1 MADKIT
7 FTNPRWYR
15 PGHDAPDPKAPDSTI
30 TFEELDK
37 WRKQN
42 ENAERDAQNAQN
54 AQNAERD
61 AQNAQNAQ
69 KAEELKTNQELQA
82 ILKQAENNP
91 EVEKAIAKVLEE
103 FQEAQAKLKEE
114 QAIKDGHLT
123 PIIKRAL
130 INLYKRLQDISSE
143 YLTAIGNVGSSDD
156 EHDEGGGRK
165 YKKSSKR
172 KSRKSRKHRKR
183 THRRR

>member
-1 MADKIT
+1 M
-7 FTNPRWYR
+7 
-15 PGHDAPDPKAPDSTI
+15 
-30 TFEELDK
+30 
-37 WRKQN
+37 
-42 ENAERDAQNAQN
+42 
-54 AQNAERD
+54 
-61 AQNAQNAQ
+61 
-69 KAEELKTNQELQA
+69 QA